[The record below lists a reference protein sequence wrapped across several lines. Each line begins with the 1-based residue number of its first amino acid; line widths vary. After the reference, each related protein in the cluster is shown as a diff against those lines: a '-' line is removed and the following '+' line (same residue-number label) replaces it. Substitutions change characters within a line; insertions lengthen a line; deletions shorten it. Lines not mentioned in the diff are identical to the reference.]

1 MGNMTDGYPFSYVL
15 ANKTS
20 PFANEDTIQT
30 LIQFVKS
37 AFWLIQ
43 FPYQKNPS
51 KVLRCKK
58 YRVHLPSEQESITF
72 LKAIVSLI
80 VIF

>member
-1 MGNMTDGYPFSYVL
+1 MGNMTDGYPFFSYVL

-37 AFWLIQ
+37 AFG
-43 FPYQKNPS
+43 
-51 KVLRCKK
+51 
-58 YRVHLPSEQESITF
+58 
-72 LKAIVSLI
+72 
-80 VIF
+80 